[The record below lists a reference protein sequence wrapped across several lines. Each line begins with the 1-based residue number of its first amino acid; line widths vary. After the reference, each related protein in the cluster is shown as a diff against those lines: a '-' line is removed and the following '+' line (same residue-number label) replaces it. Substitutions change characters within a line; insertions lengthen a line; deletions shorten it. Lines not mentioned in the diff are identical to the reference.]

1 MFSVGDGMKPT
12 EGGEGGLIIYYYNP
26 VELTAMATAKI
37 FMVRR
42 GEICTMGSNIKLA
55 WIDHVL
61 HASLICIGNMFGV
74 NPQSMNHAQLHTLTA
89 LSCPAQTV
97 ATEAKCSV

>member
-1 MFSVGDGMKPT
+1 MKPPT
-12 EGGEGGLIIYYYNP
+12 GANGGLIIYYYNP

-42 GEICTMGSNIKLA
+42 GEIYTMGSNIKLA
-55 WIDHVL
+55 WNDHVL
-61 HASLICIGNMFGV
+61 HASLIHVGDTFGV
-74 NPQSMNHAQLHTLTA
+74 NHACLHRLTA
-89 LSCPAQTV
+89 FSFPAQSV